1 MASKPK
7 DAISVGDNMLCE
19 MGMHKGR
26 PLRDLLVEDPR
37 YCRWMLRAA
46 EDPESCHALRQN
58 AAWLG
63 KHAPHLKARSK
74 PPAAQPCSAACRS
87 LRRLKELHGRYR
99 GAEMLVRG
107 GKHDG
112 KSMAKVLSEDPWYC
126 RWLLQAAKAGNASF
140 NMEEMAAWLEENAE
154 HLEEDDIRASGPNH
168 HGRPLSELVVHD
180 PSYCSWI
187 LRTAQDHD
195 STHGVQVQA
204 AWLMQNAPH
213 LKELP
218 VVQTGAY
225 KGVPLVQV
233 AAEDPRWCRFVMQQP
248 KARSQGFA
256 QSADWL
262 RKNVPE
268 LLDVPEDDD
277 AAIDEIRQRF
287 FKRHGSLF
295 VVRFGKHRMKT
306 FQRTVEEAPRY
317 VQWVENLVA
326 AGGLRDGMLVNFEL
340 LAAFGRQHRSEEQ
353 ITDKAAPSPPL
364 ADLRQP
370 LADAYA
376 HKVSEHMAA

>member
-1 MASKPK
+1 MASKPQ

-19 MGMHKGR
+19 IGMHKGR

-37 YCRWMLRAA
+37 YCRWMLRTA
-46 EDPESCHALRQN
+46 EDPKSCHALRQN

-63 KHAPHLKARSK
+63 KHAPH
-74 PPAAQPCSAACRS
+74 
-87 LRRLKELHGRYR
+87 LKELHGRYR

-213 LKELP
+213 LKNGLSESAFP
-218 VVQTGAY
+218 
-225 KGVPLVQV
+225 
-233 AAEDPRWCRFVMQQP
+233 AA
-248 KARSQGFA
+248 S
-256 QSADWL
+256 
-262 RKNVPE
+262 N
-268 LLDVPEDDD
+268 
-277 AAIDEIRQRF
+277 
-287 FKRHGSLF
+287 
-295 VVRFGKHRMKT
+295 
-306 FQRTVEEAPRY
+306 
-317 VQWVENLVA
+317 
-326 AGGLRDGMLVNFEL
+326 
-340 LAAFGRQHRSEEQ
+340 
-353 ITDKAAPSPPL
+353 
-364 ADLRQP
+364 
-370 LADAYA
+370 
-376 HKVSEHMAA
+376 